1 MGYFRDYDI
10 IVIGAGHGGCE
21 AALASARMGCATLLL
36 TMNIDTVAQ
45 MSCNPAIGGLAKG
58 HLVREMDALGGE
70 MARVTDF
77 TALQFKML
85 NRSKG
90 PAVWSPRAQADRIAY
105 RLQMRKCLEH
115 QENLDLK
122 QAQVVA
128 LLTEGNRII
137 GVKTHI
143 GAEISARA
151 VVLTTGTFLNGLI
164 HIGLDSFPAGRAG
177 EFPSVG
183 LSESLQQLG
192 LRLGRLKTGTSPR
205 VDGQTVD
212 FSQMEE
218 QPGDQPPQPFSY
230 RTERVELEQLL
241 CYLTRTN
248 PETHRIIE
256 AALDR
261 SPLYTGKIVG
271 TGPRYC
277 PSIEV
282 KVVQFP
288 DKQNHQIFIEPEGRT
303 TTEVYVNGFAT
314 SLPEDVQ
321 LKTLRTIPG
330 MQQAEI
336 TRPGYAVEYNF
347 IPPTQLYPTLET
359 KRVEGLFLAGQING
373 TSGYEEAAAQGL
385 VAGINAVLK
394 IKGEKPF
401 ILDRSEA
408 YIGVL
413 IDDLVTKGVEEP
425 YRMFTS
431 RAEYRLL
438 LRQDNADLRLME
450 YGCRLGLIPEETYRK
465 SRRKRENIQSE
476 VAFLRQKR
484 VRPSEANPT
493 LARCGTAAISEPE
506 ILAQIL
512 KRPQVRYADILPLRG
527 KSDCPEQQIRQQ
539 VEMEVKYEGYIER
552 QKQQVEHFKRLEK
565 RIIAEGIDYSSI
577 ETLST
582 EAREKLRQIRPRSL
596 GQASRITGV
605 RPPDLSALII
615 YLEKRKRQDVSGETT
630 TAGGPAA
637 GHSPDKRAP

>member
-1 MGYFRDYDI
+1 MADCRDYDI
-10 IVIGAGHGGCE
+10 IVIGAGHAGCE
-21 AALASARMGCATLLL
+21 AALASARMGCHTLLL
-36 TMNIDTVAQ
+36 TMNIDSVAQ

-58 HLVREMDALGGE
+58 QLVREIDALGGE
-70 MARVTDF
+70 MARVTD
-77 TALQFKML
+77 ASGIQFKML

-105 RLQMRKCLEH
+105 RLQMRNRLEY
-115 QENLDLK
+115 QENLSLK
-122 QAQVVA
+122 QAEVVA
-128 LLTEGNRII
+128 LLTDGDRVT

-164 HIGLDSFPAGRAG
+164 HIGLKSFSAGRVG
-177 EFPSVG
+177 EFPSIG
-183 LSESLQQLG
+183 LSECLQRLG
-192 LRLGRLKTGTSPR
+192 FRLGRLKTGTSPR
-205 VDGQTVD
+205 VDGRTVD
-212 FSQMEE
+212 LAQMEE

-230 RTERVELEQLL
+230 RTEKLELEQLP

-248 PETHRIIE
+248 SQTHQIIK

-288 DKQNHQIFIEPEGRT
+288 DKQNHQIFIEPEGRA

-321 LKTLRTIPG
+321 LKALRTIPG
-330 MQQAEI
+330 MQKAEI
-336 TRPGYAVEYNF
+336 TRPGYAVEYDF
-347 IPPTQLYPTLET
+347 VPPTQLYPTLET
-359 KRVEGLFLAGQING
+359 KRVKNLFLAGQVNG

-385 VAGINAVLK
+385 IAGINAALKARGEESLVL
-394 IKGEKPF
+394 E
-401 ILDRSEA
+401 RSEA

-438 LRQDNADLRLME
+438 LRQDNADLRLMK
-450 YGCRLGLIPEETYRK
+450 YGHKLGLIPDEIY
-465 SRRKRENIQSE
+465 SRSERKRETIQSE
-476 VAFLRQKR
+476 IDLLRQRR
-484 VRPSEANPT
+484 VTPSEVNPILT
-493 LARCGTAAISEPE
+493 RCGTLPISEPE
-506 ILAQIL
+506 TLAQIVR
-512 KRPQVRYADILPLRG
+512 RPQIGYEDILPLRG
-527 KSDCPEQQIRQQ
+527 RSGCPDQEVRQQ
-539 VEMEVKYEGYIER
+539 VEIELKYEGYIER
-552 QKQQVEHFKRLEK
+552 QKQQVEQFRRLEK
-565 RIIAEGIDYSSI
+565 RTIPEGIDYFSI
-577 ETLST
+577 KTLSA
-582 EAREKLRQIRPRSL
+582 EAREKLQQIRPRSL

-605 RPPDLSALII
+605 RSSDLSALVI
-615 YLEKRKRQDVSGETT
+615 YLERMKRQRCFT
-630 TAGGPAA
+630 
-637 GHSPDKRAP
+637 

>member
-1 MGYFRDYDI
+1 
-10 IVIGAGHGGCE
+10 
-21 AALASARMGCATLLL
+21 
-36 TMNIDTVAQ
+36 MNIDSVAQ

-58 HLVREMDALGGE
+58 QLVREIDALGGE
-70 MARVTDF
+70 MAQVAD
-77 TALQFKML
+77 ASGIQFKML

-105 RLQMRKCLEH
+105 RLQMRKRLEH
-115 QENLDLK
+115 QENLSLK
-122 QAQVVA
+122 QAEVVA
-128 LLTEGNRII
+128 LLTDGDRVT

-164 HIGLDSFPAGRAG
+164 HIGLKSFSAGRVG
-177 EFPSVG
+177 EFPSIG
-183 LSESLQQLG
+183 LSECLQRLG
-192 LRLGRLKTGTSPR
+192 FRLGRLKTGTSPR
-205 VDGQTVD
+205 VDGRTVD
-212 FSQMEE
+212 LAQMEQ

-230 RTERVELEQLL
+230 RTEKLELEQLP

-248 PETHRIIE
+248 SQTHQIIK

-288 DKQNHQIFIEPEGRT
+288 DKQNHQIFIEPEGRA

-321 LKTLRTIPG
+321 LKALRTIPG
-330 MQQAEI
+330 MQKAEI
-336 TRPGYAVEYNF
+336 TRPGYAVEYDF
-347 IPPTQLYPTLET
+347 VPPTQLYPTLET
-359 KRVEGLFLAGQING
+359 KRVKNLFLAGQVNG

-385 VAGINAVLK
+385 IAGINAALKARGEEPLVL
-394 IKGEKPF
+394 E
-401 ILDRSEA
+401 RSEA

-438 LRQDNADLRLME
+438 LRQDNADLRLMK
-450 YGCRLGLIPEETYRK
+450 YGHKLGLIPDEIY
-465 SRRKRENIQSE
+465 SRSERKRETIRSE
-476 VAFLRQKR
+476 IDLLRQRR
-484 VRPSEANPT
+484 VTPSEANPILT
-493 LARCGTAAISEPE
+493 RCGTLPISEPE
-506 ILAQIL
+506 TLAQIVR
-512 KRPQVRYADILPLRG
+512 RPQIGYEDILPLRG
-527 KSDCPEQQIRQQ
+527 RSDCPDQEVRQQ
-539 VEMEVKYEGYIER
+539 VEIELKYEGYIER
-552 QKQQVEHFKRLEK
+552 QKQQVEQFRRLEK
-565 RIIAEGIDYSSI
+565 RTIPEGIDYSSI
-577 ETLST
+577 KTLSA
-582 EAREKLRQIRPRSL
+582 EAREKLQQIRPRSL

-605 RPPDLSALII
+605 RSSDLSALVI
-615 YLEKRKRQDVSGETT
+615 YLERMKRRRCFT
-630 TAGGPAA
+630 
-637 GHSPDKRAP
+637 

>member
-1 MGYFRDYDI
+1 MGDCRDYDI
-10 IVIGAGHGGCE
+10 IVIGAGHAGCE
-21 AALASARMGCATLLL
+21 AALASARMGCDTLLL
-36 TMNIDTVAQ
+36 TMNIDSVAQ

-58 HLVREMDALGGE
+58 QLVREIDALGGE
-70 MARVTDF
+70 MAQVAD
-77 TALQFKML
+77 ASGIQFKML

-105 RLQMRKCLEH
+105 RLQMRKRLEH
-115 QENLDLK
+115 QENLSLK
-122 QAQVVA
+122 QAEVVA
-128 LLTEGNRII
+128 LLTDGDRVT

-164 HIGLDSFPAGRAG
+164 HIGLKSFSAGRVG
-177 EFPSVG
+177 EFPSIG
-183 LSESLQQLG
+183 LSECLQRLG
-192 LRLGRLKTGTSPR
+192 FRLGRLKTGTSPR
-205 VDGQTVD
+205 VDGRTVD
-212 FSQMEE
+212 LAQMEQ

-230 RTERVELEQLL
+230 RTEKLELEQLP

-248 PETHRIIE
+248 SQTHQIIK

-288 DKQNHQIFIEPEGRT
+288 DKQNHQIFIEPEGRA

-321 LKTLRTIPG
+321 LKALRTIPG
-330 MQQAEI
+330 MQKAEI
-336 TRPGYAVEYNF
+336 TRPGYAVEYDF
-347 IPPTQLYPTLET
+347 VPPTQLYPTLET
-359 KRVEGLFLAGQING
+359 KRVKNLFLAGQVNG

-385 VAGINAVLK
+385 IAGINAALKARGEEPLVL
-394 IKGEKPF
+394 E
-401 ILDRSEA
+401 RSEA

-438 LRQDNADLRLME
+438 LRQDNADLRLMK
-450 YGCRLGLIPEETYRK
+450 YGHKLGLIPDEIY
-465 SRRKRENIQSE
+465 SRSERKRETIRSE
-476 VAFLRQKR
+476 IDLLRQRR
-484 VRPSEANPT
+484 VTPSEANPILT
-493 LARCGTAAISEPE
+493 RCGTLPISEPE
-506 ILAQIL
+506 TLAQIVR
-512 KRPQVRYADILPLRG
+512 RPQIGYEDILPLRG
-527 KSDCPEQQIRQQ
+527 RSDCPDQEVRQQ
-539 VEMEVKYEGYIER
+539 VEIELKYEGYIER
-552 QKQQVEHFKRLEK
+552 QKQQVEQFRRLEK
-565 RIIAEGIDYSSI
+565 RTIPEGIDYSSI
-577 ETLST
+577 KTLSA
-582 EAREKLRQIRPRSL
+582 EAREKLQQIRPRSL

-605 RPPDLSALII
+605 RSSDLSALVI
-615 YLEKRKRQDVSGETT
+615 YLERMKRRRCFT
-630 TAGGPAA
+630 
-637 GHSPDKRAP
+637 

>member
-1 MGYFRDYDI
+1 CRDYDI
-10 IVIGAGHGGCE
+10 IVIGAGHAGCE
-21 AALASARMGCATLLL
+21 AALASARMGCDTLLL
-36 TMNIDTVAQ
+36 TMNIDSVAQ

-58 HLVREMDALGGE
+58 QLVREIDALGGE
-70 MARVTDF
+70 MAQVAD
-77 TALQFKML
+77 ASGIQFKML

-105 RLQMRKCLEH
+105 RLQMRKRLEH
-115 QENLDLK
+115 QENLSLK
-122 QAQVVA
+122 QAEVVA
-128 LLTEGNRII
+128 LLTDGDRVT

-164 HIGLDSFPAGRAG
+164 HIGLKSFSAGRVG
-177 EFPSVG
+177 EFPSIG
-183 LSESLQQLG
+183 LSECLQRLG
-192 LRLGRLKTGTSPR
+192 FRLGRLKTGTSPR
-205 VDGQTVD
+205 VDGRTVD
-212 FSQMEE
+212 LAQMEQ

-230 RTERVELEQLL
+230 RTEKLELEQLP

-248 PETHRIIE
+248 SQTHQIIK

-288 DKQNHQIFIEPEGRT
+288 DKQNHQIFIEPEGRA

-321 LKTLRTIPG
+321 LKALRTIPG
-330 MQQAEI
+330 MQKAEI
-336 TRPGYAVEYNF
+336 TRPGYAVEYDF
-347 IPPTQLYPTLET
+347 VPPTQLYPTLET
-359 KRVEGLFLAGQING
+359 KRVKNLFLAGQVNG

-385 VAGINAVLK
+385 IAGINAALKARGEEPLVL
-394 IKGEKPF
+394 E
-401 ILDRSEA
+401 RSEA

-438 LRQDNADLRLME
+438 LRQDNADLRLMK
-450 YGCRLGLIPEETYRK
+450 YGHKLGLIPDEIY
-465 SRRKRENIQSE
+465 SRSERKRETIRSE
-476 VAFLRQKR
+476 IDLLRQRR
-484 VRPSEANPT
+484 VTPSEANPILT
-493 LARCGTAAISEPE
+493 RCGTLPISEPE
-506 ILAQIL
+506 TLAQIVR
-512 KRPQVRYADILPLRG
+512 RPQIGYEDILPLRG
-527 KSDCPEQQIRQQ
+527 RSDCPDQEVRQQ
-539 VEMEVKYEGYIER
+539 VEIELKYEGYIER
-552 QKQQVEHFKRLEK
+552 QKQQVEQFRRLEK
-565 RIIAEGIDYSSI
+565 RTIPEGIDYSSI
-577 ETLST
+577 KTLSA
-582 EAREKLRQIRPRSL
+582 EAREKLQQIRPRSL

-605 RPPDLSALII
+605 RSSDLSALVI
-615 YLEKRKRQDVSGETT
+615 YLERMKRRRCFT
-630 TAGGPAA
+630 
-637 GHSPDKRAP
+637 

>member
-1 MGYFRDYDI
+1 
-10 IVIGAGHGGCE
+10 
-21 AALASARMGCATLLL
+21 
-36 TMNIDTVAQ
+36 
-45 MSCNPAIGGLAKG
+45 
-58 HLVREMDALGGE
+58 
-70 MARVTDF
+70 
-77 TALQFKML
+77 QFKML

-115 QENLDLK
+115 QESLDLK

-128 LLTEGNRII
+128 LLTKGDRIT

-183 LSESLQQLG
+183 LSDALQQLG

-218 QPGDQPPQPFSY
+218 QPGDQPPQPLSY
-230 RTERVELEQLL
+230 RTEPVELEQLL

-261 SPLYTGKIVG
+261 SPLYTGRIVG

-288 DKQNHQIFIEPEGRT
+288 DKQSHQIFIEPEGKT

-321 LKTLRTIPG
+321 LKALRTIPG

-336 TRPGYAVEYNF
+336 TRPGYAVEYDF

-359 KRVEGLFLAGQING
+359 KQVKGLFLAGQING

-385 VAGINAVLK
+385 MAGINAVLR
-394 IKGEKPF
+394 IKGEDPLV
-401 ILDRSEA
+401 LDRSEA

-438 LRQDNADLRLME
+438 LRQDNADLRLMK
-450 YGCRLGLIPEETYRK
+450 YGNKLGLIPEKTYKR
-465 SRRKRENIQSE
+465 SEQKRETTQSE
-476 VAFLRQKR
+476 VDFLRQKR
-484 VRPSEANPT
+484 VRPSEANPI
-493 LARCGTAAISEPE
+493 LAHCGTPSISEPE
-506 ILAQIL
+506 RLAQIL
-512 KRPQVRYADILPLRG
+512 KRPQVRYEDILPLRG

-539 VEMEVKYEGYIER
+539 VEMEIKYEGYIER
-552 QKQQVEHFKRLEK
+552 QRQQVEQFKRLEK

-582 EAREKLRQIRPRSL
+582 EAREKLQQIKPRSV

-605 RPPDLSALII
+605 RPSDLSALII

-630 TAGGPAA
+630 AAGGPAA
-637 GHSPDKRAP
+637 GHSPDKRAT